1 MSQASIDELL
11 AGLGKPEPEPEA
23 ASAAANE
30 PATGSLSSE
39 DLAALAEEAAHEDS
53 ETDEAAI
60 TQDDIN
66 ALLHQMENN
75 QGGTK
80 NGKGAVDLD
89 SLMRAAAVEANGT
102 TSGMGTMGVSLAPQG
117 SGRQSAVLSKD
128 EIRGARFI
136 LVVATC
142 LLALSTIALG
152 LVVASVNSLAQQL
165 AENRQAN
172 TLQGDSFAADLE
184 VVEEHLLDPDSA
196 RRELGVRLAERL
208 RLSAE
213 GRERQLLV
221 TRLLADYYRD
231 QGSYKLAAGEFAT
244 LVRYLGPLPDDPALL
259 YEQASVLRD
268 AGETA
273 DAFRVVSILLANETK
288 YTDQL
293 DLDPESAVAIAEVMR
308 EAWLLRGHLQAAMA
322 QAVTGGVS

>member
-1 MSQASIDELL
+1 
-11 AGLGKPEPEPEA
+11 
-23 ASAAANE
+23 
-30 PATGSLSSE
+30 
-39 DLAALAEEAAHEDS
+39 
-53 ETDEAAI
+53 
-60 TQDDIN
+60 
-66 ALLHQMENN
+66 
-75 QGGTK
+75 
-80 NGKGAVDLD
+80 
-89 SLMRAAAVEANGT
+89 MRAAAVEANGPST
-102 TSGMGTMGVSLAPQG
+102 GMGTMGVSLAPQG

-184 VVEEHLLDPDSA
+184 VVEEHLLDADSA

-221 TRLLADYYRD
+221 TRLLADFYRD

-244 LVRYLGPLPDDPALL
+244 LVRYLGPLPDDPKLL

-288 YTDQL
+288 YTEQP
-293 DLDPESAVAIAEVMR
+293 DLDAEAAVLVAEVMR

-322 QAVTGGVS
+322 VAVVGGVS